1 MQFEKRQVRLG
12 DIRPSAQNPREDFGD
27 IGALAR
33 SIEATGGEPLNPPV
47 VVADGNVYRIV
58 DGERRYRALSSIYGE
73 DREVSAL
80 VADTMDEANELVAML
95 ATDDKRQLTEAER
108 ARGVQ
113 QMLVLG
119 IDEQRIERASRATA
133 GQIRAARKL
142 RGRIDAGVQVTL
154 EQLEAASSFDDEK
167 DVEAVLA
174 AGEGWAGKADS
185 IRRRNEREE
194 AKAEDYDAFGDAG
207 IPVVKE
213 KPEGFT
219 YKDWAHLGL
228 VAAKLEDKEYPAGT
242 VAVWNDRYWDF
253 FAPKGGEDA
262 EPEKTEEEIRAEQE
276 AAREKAALEELYR
289 SQIGFVASGAFAMS
303 KDLMMCV
310 RGGVPTRPRCSW
322 RWAATATPRTRSAS
336 VPYATSLL
344 ATSRRA
350 SPTSTRPAAG
360 SWRRPRTWP
369 SSTIAGAATTRRRG
383 STTMTSSAPWASSPA
398 RRTCGSWRGCRRA
411 PRRRR
416 RMSSEDEN
424 YVTVTVKARGHECS
438 ILCREATVATV
449 GADGEPGTSL
459 HVGTFDSKSI
469 RVLAEAA
476 LSELLSA
483 GVRAGIPMD
492 AMRIELVYAAVH
504 CGFPEEEERS
514 AICYDLD
521 IDMDESG
528 RKDEKD
534 E

>member
-1 MQFEKRQVRLG
+1 MQFEKKSVRLG
-12 DIRPSAQNPREDFGD
+12 DIRPSEQNPREDFGD

-80 VADTMDEANELVAML
+80 VAESMDEANELVAML

-119 IDEQRIERASRATA
+119 VDEQRIERASRATA

-154 EQLEAASSFDDEK
+154 EQLEAASAFDDEK

-174 AGEGWAGKADS
+174 AGEGWAGEADR

-213 KPEGFT
+213 KPEGFN
-219 YKDWAHLGL
+219 YVALVDLGG
-228 VAAKLEDKEYPAGT
+228 VAEKLEGMDIAAGT
-242 VAVWNDRYWDF
+242 VAVSSCGYWNIYEPDD
-253 FAPKGGEDA
+253 GSGA

-276 AAREKAALEELYR
+276 AEREKTALEGLYR
-289 SQIGFVASGAFAMS
+289 RMVGFITSGAFTMPDDLKRIVREARVEPVVVADAIGGGPSFDTDKRIAVFREEFMARPGASDPS
-303 KDLMMCV
+303 KYEAGFRLMAAARDMV
-310 RGGVPTRPRCSW
+310 RLNSSYIGDDAEGW
-322 RWAATATPRTRSAS
+322 LEHWGMFRSAGFE
-336 VPYATSLL
+336 PGGDDEWLL
-344 ATSRRA
+344 ARVQE
-350 SPTSTRPAAG
+350 ST
-360 SWRRPRTWP
+360 
-369 SSTIAGAATTRRRG
+369 
-383 STTMTSSAPWASSPA
+383 
-398 RRTCGSWRGCRRA
+398 
-411 PRRRR
+411 
-416 RMSSEDEN
+416 
-424 YVTVTVKARGHECS
+424 K
-438 ILCREATVATV
+438 
-449 GADGEPGTSL
+449 
-459 HVGTFDSKSI
+459 
-469 RVLAEAA
+469 
-476 LSELLSA
+476 
-483 GVRAGIPMD
+483 
-492 AMRIELVYAAVH
+492 
-504 CGFPEEEERS
+504 EE
-514 AICYDLD
+514 
-521 IDMDESG
+521 
-528 RKDEKD
+528 EKD

>member
-1 MQFEKRQVRLG
+1 MQFEKKSVRLG
-12 DIRPSAQNPREDFGD
+12 DIRPSEQNPREDFGD

-47 VVADGNVYRIV
+47 VVADGNVFRIV

-119 IDEQRIERASRATA
+119 VDEQRIERASRATA
-133 GQIRAARKL
+133 GQIRAARRL
-142 RGRIDAGVQVTL
+142 RGSIEGRQVTL
-154 EQLEAASSFDDEK
+154 EQLEAASAFDDEK

-174 AGEGWAGKADS
+174 AGEGWAGKADQ

-213 KPEGFT
+213 KPEGFV

-289 SQIGFVASGAFAMS
+289 SLIGFVASGAFAMS
-303 KDLMMCV
+303 KDLMMEV
-310 RGGVPTRPRCSW
+310 RVGREDPPALLVAMGGDSNVENEGRFGAVRDEFARNLKACRPSEYEAGCWLMAAAKDMAQLNNRWGGDDAEAWLDHYDVFCS
-322 RWAATATPRTRSAS
+322 
-336 VPYATSLL
+336 
-344 ATSRRA
+344 
-350 SPTSTRPAAG
+350 AG
-360 SWRRPRTWP
+360 F
-369 SSTIAGAATTRRRG
+369 
-383 STTMTSSAPWASSPA
+383 
-398 RRTCGSWRGCRRA
+398 
-411 PRRRR
+411 
-416 RMSSEDEN
+416 
-424 YVTVTVKARGHECS
+424 
-438 ILCREATVATV
+438 
-449 GADGEPGTSL
+449 EPGEEDVWL
-459 HVGTFDSKSI
+459 ME
-469 RVLAEAA
+469 RVQASFKE
-476 LSELLSA
+476 
-483 GVRAGIPMD
+483 
-492 AMRIELVYAAVH
+492 
-504 CGFPEEEERS
+504 
-514 AICYDLD
+514 
-521 IDMDESG
+521 
-528 RKDEKD
+528 EKD

>member
-1 MQFEKRQVRLG
+1 MQFEKKSVRLG
-12 DIRPSAQNPREDFGD
+12 DIRPSGQNPREDFGD

-108 ARGVQ
+108 ARGVH

-119 IDEQRIERASRATA
+119 VDEQRIERASRATA

-154 EQLEAASSFDDEK
+154 EQLEAASAFDDEK

-174 AGEGWAGKADS
+174 AGDGWAGKADQ

-219 YKDWAHLGL
+219 YKDWANCGL
-228 VAAKLEDKEYPAGT
+228 AAEKLEKKEFAAGT
-242 VAVWNDRYWDF
+242 VAVWKGSYWDLYG
-253 FAPKGGEDA
+253 PQDGSDA
-262 EPEKTEEEIRAEQE
+262 EPEKTEEEILAEQE
-276 AAREKAALEELYR
+276 AAREEAALNDLYR
-289 SQIGFVASGAFAMS
+289 SLIGFVASGAFAMS
-303 KDLMMCV
+303 KDLMACV
-310 RGGVPTRPRCSW
+310 CADRGDP
-322 RWAATATPRTRSAS
+322 AA
-336 VPYATSLL
+336 LL
-344 ATSRRA
+344 AAMGGDSLVENDERFGAVRDEFA
-350 SPTSTRPAAG
+350 RNLKACRPSEYEAGCWLMAAAKDMAQLNNRWG
-360 SWRRPRTWP
+360 GDDAEAWLDHYDVFCS
-369 SSTIAGAATTRRRG
+369 AGF
-383 STTMTSSAPWASSPA
+383 
-398 RRTCGSWRGCRRA
+398 
-411 PRRRR
+411 
-416 RMSSEDEN
+416 
-424 YVTVTVKARGHECS
+424 
-438 ILCREATVATV
+438 
-449 GADGEPGTSL
+449 EPGEEDVWL
-459 HVGTFDSKSI
+459 ME
-469 RVLAEAA
+469 RVQASFKE
-476 LSELLSA
+476 
-483 GVRAGIPMD
+483 
-492 AMRIELVYAAVH
+492 
-504 CGFPEEEERS
+504 
-514 AICYDLD
+514 
-521 IDMDESG
+521 
-528 RKDEKD
+528 EKD

>member
-1 MQFEKRQVRLG
+1 MQFEKKSVRLG
-12 DIRPSAQNPREDFGD
+12 DIRPSEQNPREDFGD

-95 ATDDKRQLTEAER
+95 ATDDKIQLTEAER

-142 RGRIDAGVQVTL
+142 RGSIEGRQVTL
-154 EQLEAASSFDDEK
+154 DQLEAASAFDDEK
-167 DVEAVLA
+167 DIEAVLA
-174 AGEGWAGKADS
+174 AGDGWAGKADS
-185 IRRRNEREE
+185 IRRRVEREE

-207 IPVVKE
+207 IPVVKDQ
-213 KPEGFT
+213 PEGFT

-242 VAVWNDRYWDF
+242 VAVWKDRYWYF

-276 AAREKAALEELYR
+276 AAREDAALKGLYR
-289 SQIGFVASGAFAMS
+289 SLIGFVASGAFAMS

-310 RGGVPTRPRCSW
+310 RVGREDPP
-322 RWAATATPRTRSAS
+322 A
-336 VPYATSLL
+336 LL
-344 ATSRRA
+344 AAMGGDSNVENEERFGAVRDEFDRNLKA
-350 SPTSTRPAAG
+350 CKPNEYEAGCWLMAAAKDMAQLNNRWG
-360 SWRRPRTWP
+360 GDDAEAWLDHYDVFCS
-369 SSTIAGAATTRRRG
+369 AGF
-383 STTMTSSAPWASSPA
+383 
-398 RRTCGSWRGCRRA
+398 
-411 PRRRR
+411 
-416 RMSSEDEN
+416 
-424 YVTVTVKARGHECS
+424 
-438 ILCREATVATV
+438 
-449 GADGEPGTSL
+449 EPGEEDVWL
-459 HVGTFDSKSI
+459 ME
-469 RVLAEAA
+469 RVQASFKE
-476 LSELLSA
+476 
-483 GVRAGIPMD
+483 
-492 AMRIELVYAAVH
+492 
-504 CGFPEEEERS
+504 
-514 AICYDLD
+514 
-521 IDMDESG
+521 
-528 RKDEKD
+528 EKD

>member
-1 MQFEKRQVRLG
+1 MQFEKRAVRLG
-12 DIRPSAQNPREDFGD
+12 DIRPSEQNPREDFGD

-119 IDEQRIERASRATA
+119 VDEQRIERASRATA

-154 EQLEAASSFDDEK
+154 EQLEAASAFDDEK
-167 DVEAVLA
+167 DIEAVLA
-174 AGEGWAGKADS
+174 AGDGWAGKADS

-242 VAVWNDRYWDF
+242 VAVWNDRYWGF

-262 EPEKTEEEIRAEQE
+262 EPEKTEGEIRAEQE
-276 AAREKAALEELYR
+276 AEREKAALEELYR
-289 SQIGFVASGAFAMS
+289 SLIGFVASGAFSMPHDLLGLVRAAREDPVALLMAMGGDS
-303 KDLMMCV
+303 HPENEERFGAV
-310 RGGVPTRPRCSW
+310 RGEFDRNLKACKPNEYEVGCWLMAAAKDMAQLNNRWGGDDEEAWLDHYDVFCS
-322 RWAATATPRTRSAS
+322 
-336 VPYATSLL
+336 
-344 ATSRRA
+344 
-350 SPTSTRPAAG
+350 AG
-360 SWRRPRTWP
+360 F
-369 SSTIAGAATTRRRG
+369 
-383 STTMTSSAPWASSPA
+383 
-398 RRTCGSWRGCRRA
+398 
-411 PRRRR
+411 
-416 RMSSEDEN
+416 
-424 YVTVTVKARGHECS
+424 
-438 ILCREATVATV
+438 
-449 GADGEPGTSL
+449 EPGEEDVWL
-459 HVGTFDSKSI
+459 MK
-469 RVLAEAA
+469 RVQA
-476 LSELLSA
+476 SA
-483 GVRAGIPMD
+483 K
-492 AMRIELVYAAVH
+492 
-504 CGFPEEEERS
+504 EE
-514 AICYDLD
+514 
-521 IDMDESG
+521 
-528 RKDEKD
+528 EKD

>member
-1 MQFEKRQVRLG
+1 MQFEKRAVRLG
-12 DIRPSAQNPREDFGD
+12 DIRPSGQNPREDFGD

-80 VADTMDEANELVAML
+80 VAESMDEANELIAML

-154 EQLEAASSFDDEK
+154 EQLEAASAFDDEK

-174 AGEGWAGKADS
+174 AGDGWAGKADS
-185 IRRRNEREE
+185 IRRRVEREE

-213 KPEGFT
+213 RPEGFNYT
-219 YKDWAHLGL
+219 DWVTVGL
-228 VAAKLEDKEYPAGT
+228 AAKKLEGKEFAAGT
-242 VAVWNDRYWDF
+242 VAVWKGSYWDLYE
-253 FAPKGGEDA
+253 PDDGSGA

-276 AAREKAALEELYR
+276 AEREEAALKDLYR
-289 SQIGFVASGAFAMS
+289 RMVGFITSGAFTMHD
-303 KDLMMCV
+303 DLKRIVCEARVQPVVVADAIGGDPSFETDKRIASV
-310 RGGVPTRPRCSW
+310 REEFMARLGTSSPSEYEAGFRLM
-322 RWAATATPRTRSAS
+322 AAARDMVRLNSSYSGDDAGEWLEHWGLFRSA
-336 VPYATSLL
+336 
-344 ATSRRA
+344 
-350 SPTSTRPAAG
+350 
-360 SWRRPRTWP
+360 
-369 SSTIAGAATTRRRG
+369 
-383 STTMTSSAPWASSPA
+383 
-398 RRTCGSWRGCRRA
+398 
-411 PRRRR
+411 
-416 RMSSEDEN
+416 DF
-424 YVTVTVKARGHECS
+424 
-438 ILCREATVATV
+438 
-449 GADGEPGTSL
+449 EPGEEDVWL
-459 HVGTFDSKSI
+459 ME
-469 RVLAEAA
+469 RVQA
-476 LSELLSA
+476 SA
-483 GVRAGIPMD
+483 K
-492 AMRIELVYAAVH
+492 
-504 CGFPEEEERS
+504 EE
-514 AICYDLD
+514 
-521 IDMDESG
+521 
-528 RKDEKD
+528 EKD